1 MKKIIN
7 TLYIIAFA
15 IGCSEDQSVTTSDLI
30 KANNLN
36 GLKTQKEVKLKILNA
51 LKAELNQI
59 NDAILNLDPSE
70 KLALISTFKVKTENF
85 DHYVEIQ
92 ANIKTRQNVLLY
104 PEYTGTLKKIYVE
117 EGQEVKKGKLL
128 AQIDDAGL
136 KNQLEQ
142 LQIQTALSK
151 TTFERT
157 QRLWDQNIGA
167 EMQLLQAKATYESQ
181 LKSLAQLK
189 KQLQRTQIL
198 APFSGTIDEIVA
210 NTGTNLLPGQ
220 TPVMRIVD
228 LKKMY
233 TEASVP
239 ERYLSQIKKGT
250 TATVKIPM
258 LDREYPTTVRQTGNF
273 INPNNRSF
281 RVETPLPNPDE
292 MIKPNLSCKLKIND
306 YSNPEALMI
315 PLRIIKENAVG
326 KKYIFK
332 LTPDGKDQVYRTKQV
347 FIKLGKKSDLC
358 HHGPLFLFR
367 YPFLQ
372 SYASRKFPRD
382 KRHPNICLCSISW
395 KYRRGH

>member
-1 MKKIIN
+1 MKKIIS
-7 TLYIIAFA
+7 TLNIFALA
-15 IGCSEDQSVTTSDLI
+15 IGCSGDQSVTTSDLI
-30 KANNLN
+30 RAKDLN
-36 GLKTQKEVKLKILNA
+36 GLKTQKEEKLKFLNA

-59 NDAILNLDPSE
+59 NAAILNLDPSE
-70 KLALISTFKVKTENF
+70 KLALISTFEVKPVNF
-85 DHYVEIQ
+85 DHYIEIQ
-92 ANIKTRQNVLLY
+92 ANIKTRQNLLLY

-142 LQIQTALSK
+142 LQIQAALSK

-181 LKSLAQLK
+181 LKSIAQLK
-189 KQLQRTQIL
+189 KQLQRTRIL
-198 APFSGTIDEIVA
+198 APFSGTVDEIVA
-210 NTGTNLLPGQ
+210 NTGANLLPGQ

-233 TEASVP
+233 AEASVP

-315 PLRIIKENAVG
+315 PLRIIKENAIG

-347 FIKLGKKSDLC
+347 FVKLGKKSTDKVEILEGIQAGDLLVDE
-358 HHGPLFLFR
+358 GATIVENNQR
-367 YPFLQ
+367 V
-372 SYASRKFPRD
+372 K
-382 KRHPNICLCSISW
+382 NIQ
-395 KYRRGH
+395 

>member
-1 MKKIIN
+1 MKKIIL
-7 TLYIIAFA
+7 TLYIIAYA
-15 IGCSEDQSVTTSDLI
+15 IGCSGDRSITTSDLI
-30 KANNLN
+30 RAKDIN
-36 GLKTQKEVKLKILNA
+36 GLKTQKEQKLKILNA

-59 NDAILNLDPSE
+59 NDAISDLDPSE
-70 KLALISTFKVKTENF
+70 KLALISMFEVKPENF
-85 DHYVEIQ
+85 DHYIEIQ

-151 TTFERT
+151 TTYERT

-167 EMQLLQAKATYESQ
+167 EMQLLKAKAAYESQ
-181 LKSLAQLK
+181 LKTIAQLK

-198 APFSGTIDEIVA
+198 APFSGVIDEIVA
-210 NTGTNLLPGQ
+210 NTGANLLPGQ
-220 TPVMRIVD
+220 TPVMRIVN

-258 LDREYPTTVRQTGNF
+258 LDREYPTTVRQIGNF

-292 MIKPNLSCKLKIND
+292 MIKPNLSCKLKIKD

-332 LTPDGKDQVYRTKQV
+332 LNPDGKDQVYRTEQT
-347 FIKLGKKSDLC
+347 FIKLGKNSIDKVEVLVGIQSGDLLVDE
-358 HHGPLFLFR
+358 GATIVENNQR
-367 YPFLQ
+367 V
-372 SYASRKFPRD
+372 K
-382 KRHPNICLCSISW
+382 NIQ
-395 KYRRGH
+395 

>member
-1 MKKIIN
+1 MKKIIYTIN
-7 TLYIIAFA
+7 IIALA
-15 IGCSEDQSVTTSDLI
+15 IGCSGDQSVTTSDLI
-30 KANNLN
+30 RAKDLN
-36 GLKTQKEVKLKILNA
+36 GLKTQKEEKLKFLNA

-59 NDAILNLDPSE
+59 NAAILNLDTSE
-70 KLALISTFKVKTENF
+70 KLALISTFKVKPENF
-85 DHYVEIQ
+85 DHYIEIQ

-142 LQIQTALSK
+142 LQIQAALSK
-151 TTFERT
+151 TTYERT

-181 LKSLAQLK
+181 LKSIAQLK
-189 KQLQRTQIL
+189 KQLQRTRIL

-210 NTGTNLLPGQ
+210 NTGANLLPGQ
-220 TPVMRIVD
+220 TPVMRIVN

-258 LDREYPTTVRQTGNF
+258 LDREFPTTVRQTGNF

-292 MIKPNLSCKLKIND
+292 MIKPNLSCRLKIND

-332 LTPDGKDQVYRTKQV
+332 LNPDGKDQVYRTEQV
-347 FIKLGKKSDLC
+347 FVKLGKKSIDKVEILEGIQAGDLLVDE
-358 HHGPLFLFR
+358 GATIVENNQR
-367 YPFLQ
+367 V
-372 SYASRKFPRD
+372 K
-382 KRHPNICLCSISW
+382 NIQ
-395 KYRRGH
+395 

>member
-1 MKKIIN
+1 MKKIIH
-7 TLYIIAFA
+7 TLYIITFA
-15 IGCSEDQSVTTSDLI
+15 VGCSGDRSITTSDLI
-30 KANNLN
+30 RAKDLN
-36 GLKTQKEVKLKILNA
+36 GLKTQKEQKLKMLND

-59 NDAILNLDPSE
+59 NDAISDLDPSE
-70 KLALISTFKVKTENF
+70 KLALISIFEVKPENF

-104 PEYTGTLKKIYVE
+104 PEYSGTLKKIYVE

-151 TTFERT
+151 TTYERT

-167 EMQLLQAKATYESQ
+167 EMKLLQAKATYESQ
-181 LKSLAQLK
+181 LKSIAQLK
-189 KQLQRTQIL
+189 KQLKRTRIL

-210 NTGTNLLPGQ
+210 NTGANLLPGQ
-220 TPVMRIVD
+220 TPVMRIID

-258 LDREYPTTVRQTGNF
+258 LDREYSTTVRQTGNF

-281 RVETPLPNPDE
+281 RVETPLSNPDE

-315 PLRIIKENAVG
+315 PLRIIKENAIG

-332 LTPDGKDQVYRTKQV
+332 LTPDGKDQVYRTEQV
-347 FIKLGKKSDLC
+347 FVKLGKKSTDKVEILEGIQAGDLLVDE
-358 HHGPLFLFR
+358 GATIVENNQR
-367 YPFLQ
+367 V
-372 SYASRKFPRD
+372 K
-382 KRHPNICLCSISW
+382 NIQ
-395 KYRRGH
+395 

>member
-1 MKKIIN
+1 MKKILHN
-7 TLYIIAFA
+7 LYIIALA
-15 IGCSEDQSVTTSDLI
+15 IGCSGDQSLTTSDLI
-30 KANNLN
+30 RAKDLN
-36 GLKTQKEVKLKILNA
+36 GLKTQKEEKLKYLNA

-59 NDAILNLDPSE
+59 NAAILNLDPSE
-70 KLALISTFKVKTENF
+70 KLALISTFKVKLENF
-85 DHYVEIQ
+85 DHYIEIQ

-142 LQIQTALSK
+142 LQIQAALSK
-151 TTFERT
+151 TTYERT

-167 EMQLLQAKATYESQ
+167 EIQLLQAKATYESQ
-181 LKSLAQLK
+181 LKSIAQLK
-189 KQLQRTQIL
+189 KQLQRTRIL
-198 APFSGTIDEIVA
+198 APFSGIIDEIVA
-210 NTGTNLLPGQ
+210 NNGANLLPGQ
-220 TPVMRIVD
+220 TPVLRIVN

-258 LDREYPTTVRQTGNF
+258 LGREYPTSVRQTGNF

-292 MIKPNLSCKLKIND
+292 MIKPNLSCILKIND

-332 LTPDGKDQVYRTKQV
+332 LTPDGKDQVYRTEQV
-347 FIKLGKKSDLC
+347 FVKLGKKSADKVEILEGIQTGDLLVDE
-358 HHGPLFLFR
+358 GATIVENNQRVKNIQLFDR
-367 YPFLQ
+367 
-372 SYASRKFPRD
+372 
-382 KRHPNICLCSISW
+382 
-395 KYRRGH
+395 

>member
-1 MKKIIN
+1 MKKIIL
-7 TLYIIAFA
+7 TLYIIAYA
-15 IGCSEDQSVTTSDLI
+15 IGCSGDRSITTSDLI
-30 KANNLN
+30 RAKDIN
-36 GLKTQKEVKLKILNA
+36 GLKTQKEQKLKILNA

-59 NDAILNLDPSE
+59 NDAISDLDPYE
-70 KLALISTFKVKTENF
+70 KLALISIFEVKPENF

-104 PEYTGTLKKIYVE
+104 PEYSGTLKKIYVE

-151 TTFERT
+151 TTYERT

-167 EMQLLQAKATYESQ
+167 EMQLLKAKAAYESQ
-181 LKSLAQLK
+181 LKNIAQLK
-189 KQLQRTQIL
+189 KQLQRTRIL
-198 APFSGTIDEIVA
+198 APFSGTIDEIVS
-210 NTGTNLLPGQ
+210 NTGANLLPGQ
-220 TPVMRIVD
+220 TPVMRIVN

-258 LDREYPTTVRQTGNF
+258 LDREYQTTVRQTGNF

-281 RVETPLPNPDE
+281 RVETPLPNSDE
-292 MIKPNLSCKLKIND
+292 MIKPNLSCRLKIND

-315 PLRIIKENAVG
+315 PLSIVKENAVG

-332 LTPDGKDQVYRTKQV
+332 LNPDGKDQVYRTEQT
-347 FIKLGKKSDLC
+347 FIQLGKNSIDKVEVLVGIQSGDLLVDE
-358 HHGPLFLFR
+358 GATIVENNQR
-367 YPFLQ
+367 V
-372 SYASRKFPRD
+372 K
-382 KRHPNICLCSISW
+382 NIQ
-395 KYRRGH
+395 

>member
-1 MKKIIN
+1 MKKIIHP
-7 TLYIIAFA
+7 LYIIAFA
-15 IGCSEDQSVTTSDLI
+15 IGCSGDQSVTTSDLI
-30 KANNLN
+30 RANDLN
-36 GLKTQKEVKLKILNA
+36 GLKTQKEQKIKILNA

-59 NDAILNLDPSE
+59 NDAISDLDPSE
-70 KLALISTFKVKTENF
+70 KLALISMFEVKPENF

-151 TTFERT
+151 TTYERT

-167 EMQLLQAKATYESQ
+167 EMQLLQAKAAYESQ
-181 LKSLAQLK
+181 LKTIAQLK
-189 KQLQRTQIL
+189 KQLQRTRIL

-210 NTGTNLLPGQ
+210 NTGANLLPGQ
-220 TPVMRIVD
+220 TPVIRIVN

-250 TATVKIPM
+250 TAMVKIPM

-281 RVETPLPNPDE
+281 RVETPLPNSDE
-292 MIKPNLSCKLKIND
+292 MIKPNLNCKLKIND
-306 YSNPEALMI
+306 YSNPKALMI
-315 PLRIIKENAVG
+315 PLRIIKENAAG

-332 LTPDGKDQVYRTKQV
+332 LKPDGKDQVYRTEQV
-347 FIKLGKKSDLC
+347 FVKLGKKSTDKVEILEGIQAGDLLVDE
-358 HHGPLFLFR
+358 GAIIVENNQR
-367 YPFLQ
+367 V
-372 SYASRKFPRD
+372 K
-382 KRHPNICLCSISW
+382 NIQ
-395 KYRRGH
+395 

>member
-1 MKKIIN
+1 MKKIIY
-7 TLYIIAFA
+7 TLNIIALA
-15 IGCSEDQSVTTSDLI
+15 IGCSGDQSVTTSDLI
-30 KANNLN
+30 RAKDLN
-36 GLKTQKEVKLKILNA
+36 GLKTQKEEKLKFLNA

-59 NDAILNLDPSE
+59 NAAILNLDPSE
-70 KLALISTFKVKTENF
+70 KLALISTFKVKPENF
-85 DHYVEIQ
+85 DHYIEIQ

-142 LQIQTALSK
+142 LQIQAALSK
-151 TTFERT
+151 TTYERT

-181 LKSLAQLK
+181 LKSIAQLK
-189 KQLQRTQIL
+189 KQLQRTRIL

-210 NTGTNLLPGQ
+210 NTGANLLPGQ

-315 PLRIIKENAVG
+315 PLRIIKENAIG

-332 LTPDGKDQVYRTKQV
+332 LTPDGKDQVYRTEQV
-347 FIKLGKKSDLC
+347 FVKLGKKSTDKVEILEGIQAGDLLVDE
-358 HHGPLFLFR
+358 GATIVENNQR
-367 YPFLQ
+367 V
-372 SYASRKFPRD
+372 K
-382 KRHPNICLCSISW
+382 NIQ
-395 KYRRGH
+395 

>member
-1 MKKIIN
+1 MKKIIH
-7 TLYIIAFA
+7 TLYIITFA
-15 IGCSEDQSVTTSDLI
+15 VGCSGDRSITTSDLI
-30 KANNLN
+30 RAKDLN
-36 GLKTQKEVKLKILNA
+36 GLKTQKEQKLKMLND

-59 NDAILNLDPSE
+59 NDAISDLDPSE
-70 KLALISTFKVKTENF
+70 KLALISIFEVKPENF

-104 PEYTGTLKKIYVE
+104 PEYSGTLKMIYVE

-151 TTFERT
+151 TTYERT

-167 EMQLLQAKATYESQ
+167 EMQLLKAKAAYESQ
-181 LKSLAQLK
+181 LKNIAQLK
-189 KQLQRTQIL
+189 KQLQRTRIL
-198 APFSGTIDEIVA
+198 APFSGTIDEIVS
-210 NTGTNLLPGQ
+210 NTGANLLPGQ
-220 TPVMRIVD
+220 TPVMRIVN

-258 LDREYPTTVRQTGNF
+258 LDREYQTTVRQTGNF

-281 RVETPLPNPDE
+281 RVETPLPNSDE
-292 MIKPNLSCKLKIND
+292 MIKPNLSCRLKIND

-332 LTPDGKDQVYRTKQV
+332 LNPDGKDQVYRTKQV
-347 FIKLGKKSDLC
+347 FIKLGKRSTDKVEILEGIQAGDLLVDE
-358 HHGPLFLFR
+358 GAIIVENNQR
-367 YPFLQ
+367 V
-372 SYASRKFPRD
+372 K
-382 KRHPNICLCSISW
+382 NIQ
-395 KYRRGH
+395 

>member
-1 MKKIIN
+1 MKKILHN
-7 TLYIIAFA
+7 LYIIALA
-15 IGCSEDQSVTTSDLI
+15 IGCSGDQSLTTSDLI
-30 KANNLN
+30 RAKDLN
-36 GLKTQKEVKLKILNA
+36 GLKTQKEEKLKFLNA

-59 NDAILNLDPSE
+59 NAAILNLDTSE
-70 KLALISTFKVKTENF
+70 KLALISTFKVKPENF
-85 DHYVEIQ
+85 DHYIEIQ

-142 LQIQTALSK
+142 LQIQAALSK
-151 TTFERT
+151 TTYERT

-167 EMQLLQAKATYESQ
+167 EMKLLQAKATYESQ
-181 LKSLAQLK
+181 LKSIAQLK
-189 KQLQRTQIL
+189 KQLKRTRIL

-210 NTGTNLLPGQ
+210 NTGANLLPGQ
-220 TPVMRIVD
+220 TPVMRIID
-228 LKKMY
+228 LKKMS

-239 ERYLSQIKKGT
+239 ERYLSQIKQGP

-258 LDREYPTTVRQTGNF
+258 LDREYSTTVRQTGNF

-281 RVETPLPNPDE
+281 RVETPLSNPDE

-315 PLRIIKENAVG
+315 PLRIIKENAIG

-332 LTPDGKDQVYRTKQV
+332 LTPDGKDQVYRTEQV
-347 FIKLGKKSDLC
+347 FVKLGKKSTDKVEILEGIQAGDLLVDE
-358 HHGPLFLFR
+358 GATIVENNQR
-367 YPFLQ
+367 V
-372 SYASRKFPRD
+372 K
-382 KRHPNICLCSISW
+382 NIQ
-395 KYRRGH
+395 

>member
-1 MKKIIN
+1 MKKIIY
-7 TLYIIAFA
+7 TLNIIALA
-15 IGCSEDQSVTTSDLI
+15 IGCSGDQSVTTSDLI
-30 KANNLN
+30 RAKDLN
-36 GLKTQKEVKLKILNA
+36 GLKTQKEEKLKFLNA

-59 NDAILNLDPSE
+59 NAAILNLDTSE
-70 KLALISTFKVKTENF
+70 KLALISTFKVKPENF
-85 DHYVEIQ
+85 DHYIEIQ

-142 LQIQTALSK
+142 LQIQAALSK
-151 TTFERT
+151 TTYERT

-181 LKSLAQLK
+181 LKSIAQLK
-189 KQLQRTQIL
+189 KQLQRTRIL

-210 NTGTNLLPGQ
+210 NTGANLLPGQ
-220 TPVMRIVD
+220 TPVMRIVN

-258 LDREYPTTVRQTGNF
+258 LDREFPTTVRQTGNF

-292 MIKPNLSCKLKIND
+292 MIKPNLSCRLKIND

-332 LTPDGKDQVYRTKQV
+332 LNPDGKDQVYRTEQV
-347 FIKLGKKSDLC
+347 FVKLGKKSIDKVEILEGIQAGDLLVDE
-358 HHGPLFLFR
+358 GATIVENNQR
-367 YPFLQ
+367 V
-372 SYASRKFPRD
+372 K
-382 KRHPNICLCSISW
+382 NIQ
-395 KYRRGH
+395 

>member
-1 MKKIIN
+1 MKKIIH
-7 TLYIIAFA
+7 TFYIIAFTV
-15 IGCSEDQSVTTSDLI
+15 GCSGDRSITTSDLI
-30 KANNLN
+30 RAKDIN
-36 GLKTQKEVKLKILNA
+36 GLKTQKEQKLKILNA

-59 NDAILNLDPSE
+59 NDAISDLDPSE
-70 KLALISTFKVKTENF
+70 KLALISMFEVKPENF

-92 ANIKTRQNVLLY
+92 ANIKTRQNILLY

-151 TTFERT
+151 TTYERT

-167 EMQLLQAKATYESQ
+167 EMQLLKAKAAYESQ
-181 LKSLAQLK
+181 LKTMAQLK

-198 APFSGTIDEIVA
+198 APFSGVIDEIIA
-210 NTGTNLLPGQ
+210 NTGANLLPGQ
-220 TPVMRIVD
+220 TPVMRIVN

-250 TATVKIPM
+250 TAMVKIPM
-258 LDREYPTTVRQTGNF
+258 LDREYPTTVRQIGNF

-292 MIKPNLSCKLKIND
+292 MIKPNLSCKLKIKD

-315 PLRIIKENAVG
+315 PLRIIKENAAG

-332 LTPDGKDQVYRTKQV
+332 LNPDGKDQVYRTEQT
-347 FIKLGKKSDLC
+347 FIQLGKNSIDKVEVLVGIQSGDLLVDE
-358 HHGPLFLFR
+358 GATIVENNQR
-367 YPFLQ
+367 V
-372 SYASRKFPRD
+372 K
-382 KRHPNICLCSISW
+382 NIQ
-395 KYRRGH
+395 

>member
-1 MKKIIN
+1 MKKIIH
-7 TLYIIAFA
+7 TLCNIAYA
-15 IGCSEDQSVTTSDLI
+15 VGCSGDRSITTSDLI
-30 KANNLN
+30 RAKDIN
-36 GLKTQKEVKLKILNA
+36 GLKTQKEQKLKILNA

-59 NDAILNLDPSE
+59 NDAISDLDPSE
-70 KLALISTFKVKTENF
+70 KLALISMFEVKPENF
-85 DHYVEIQ
+85 DHYIEIQ

-104 PEYTGTLKKIYVE
+104 PEYSGTLKKIYVE

-151 TTFERT
+151 TTYERT

-167 EMQLLQAKATYESQ
+167 EMQLLKAKAAYESQ
-181 LKSLAQLK
+181 LETIAQLK

-198 APFSGTIDEIVA
+198 APFSGVIDEIVA
-210 NTGTNLLPGQ
+210 NTGANLLPGQ
-220 TPVMRIVD
+220 TPVMRIVN

-258 LDREYPTTVRQTGNF
+258 LDREYPTTVRQIGNF

-292 MIKPNLSCKLKIND
+292 MIKPNLSCKLKIKD

-332 LTPDGKDQVYRTKQV
+332 LNPDGKDQVYRTKQV
-347 FIKLGKKSDLC
+347 FIKLGKRSTDKVEILEGIQAGDLLVDE
-358 HHGPLFLFR
+358 GAIIVENNQR
-367 YPFLQ
+367 V
-372 SYASRKFPRD
+372 K
-382 KRHPNICLCSISW
+382 NIQ
-395 KYRRGH
+395 